1 MQEKDI
7 AEKEFVSH
15 NDVFADIVNGFL
27 FHGRQVVD
35 PDDLGPASCRGYYI
49 EKGKLHE
56 TVRDVARTVEKSG
69 LVVSLVGIENQSAS
83 DRYMPIRVGC
93 YDFSSYRSQ
102 LGRKP
107 PQRVC
112 PAVTLVPYYGMT
124 RWPYP
129 TRLSELLD
137 VPEAPERRIQAER
150 ERLGQ
155 ARGGH
160 DEAALP
166 ADGGQAVRGSGKRA
180 FAMDCRWRR
189 REHVRGA
196 GQDREQG
203 HPEGT

>member
-27 FHGRQVVD
+27 FHGRQVAD
-35 PDDLGPASCRGYYI
+35 PDDPGPASCRGYYI
-49 EKGKLHE
+49 DSGKLHE

-83 DRYMPIRVGC
+83 YRSMPIRVGC

-102 LGRKP
+102 LGRKE
-107 PQRVC
+107 PQRVY
-112 PAVTLVPYYGMT
+112 PVVTLVLCYGMT

-137 VPEAPERRIQAER
+137 VPEEWRPFVEDWRMA
-150 ERLGQ
+150 LC
-155 ARGGH
+155 ARSPSWSRSRWDGS
-160 DEAALP
+160 AATSATSP
-166 ADGGQAVRGSGKRA
+166 TSS
-180 FAMDCRWRR
+180 C
-189 REHVRGA
+189 RGA
-196 GQDREQG
+196 GAGNTSRA
-203 HPEGT
+203 GTARSGTWRTR